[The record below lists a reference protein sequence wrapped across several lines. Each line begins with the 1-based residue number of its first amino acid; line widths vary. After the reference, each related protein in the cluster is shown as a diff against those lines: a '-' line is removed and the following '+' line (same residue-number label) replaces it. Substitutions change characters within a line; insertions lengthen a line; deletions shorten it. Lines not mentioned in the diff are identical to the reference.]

1 MSDRARPELDPEIR
15 EGPVSR
21 HVAGTPGAPTTP
33 PRSTIRLGVVGYMGP
48 ENAHPFSWSAI
59 VNGSYNADVMPLYAN
74 KRIATYLDANRDSL
88 GIDGA
93 RVTHVWTQDRV
104 ISERIVAAS
113 RVPHIAHEPRT
124 MVEAV
129 DAVLIARDDPE
140 SHAAL
145 AQPFLEAGL
154 PVLVDKPLAAT
165 ESDLAYFS
173 DQARA
178 GRLIMSCSSMRYAP
192 EVRVLKEAA
201 TSLGPVRLVAAVGVK
216 DWVSYGVHVLEAIC
230 TVLDD
235 PRALRVRLDSFGNGD
250 VAEIEF
256 DGGRHR
262 DHPPAPQRRADDATA
277 PVRRG
282 RLPFRGAGRAVRRAP
297 RHAPPVHP
305 LRHRRQGSAAVR
317 HHPQRDRHP
326 AGRPAQQGTAGSLGR
341 AGLISFAR
349 RPPRRGA
356 GPWSDR

>member
-21 HVAGTPGAPTTP
+21 HVAGTPGAPPTTT
-33 PRSTIRLGVVGYMGP
+33 RSTIRLGVVGYMGP

-235 PRALRVRLDSFGNGD
+235 PRALRVRLASFEHGE

-256 DGGRHR
+256 DGGAIATIHQLRNAAPTMQLHLYGEGGSRSEELDGLFAAHR
-262 DHPPAPQRRADDATA
+262 GMLQQFIRSVIDGKA
-277 PVRRG
+277 
-282 RLPFRGAGRAVRRAP
+282 RLPFEVTRNVIGILLAG
-297 RHAPPVHP
+297 
-305 LRHRRQGSAAVR
+305 LRSKERQGAWVE
-317 HHPQRDRHP
+317 PD
-326 AGRPAQQGTAGSLGR
+326 
-341 AGLISFAR
+341 
-349 RPPRRGA
+349 
-356 GPWSDR
+356 

>member
-1 MSDRARPELDPEIR
+1 MSDRARPEFDPEVR
-15 EGPVSR
+15 EGPSR
-21 HVAGTPGAPTTP
+21 HARSSAAAPPATP
-33 PRSTIRLGVVGYMGP
+33 PRSTIRLGVIGYMGP

-113 RVPHIAHEPRT
+113 RVPHIAHEPRA

-145 AQPFLEAGL
+145 AQPFLDAGM
-154 PVLVDKPLAAT
+154 PVLVDKPLAST
-165 ESDLAYFS
+165 ESDLAFFA

-178 GRLIMSCSSMRYAP
+178 GRVIMSCSSMRYAP

-201 TSLGPVRLVAAVGVK
+201 ATLGPVRLVAAVGVK
-216 DWVSYGVHVLEAIC
+216 DWLSYGVHVLEAIC

-235 PRALRVRLDSFGNGD
+235 PRALRVRLDSFGQGE

-256 DGGRHR
+256 DGGAIATIHQLRNAAPTMQLHLYGEGGSRSEELDALFAAHR
-262 DHPPAPQRRADDATA
+262 GLLRQF
-277 PVRRG
+277 VRSVAAG
-282 RLPFRGAGRAVRRAP
+282 KPRLPFDVTRNVIGILLAG
-297 RHAPPVHP
+297 
-305 LRHRRQGSAAVR
+305 LRSKERQGAWVE
-317 HHPQRDRHP
+317 P
-326 AGRPAQQGTAGSLGR
+326 A
-341 AGLISFAR
+341 
-349 RPPRRGA
+349 
-356 GPWSDR
+356 

>member
-1 MSDRARPELDPEIR
+1 MSDRARPELDPEVR
-15 EGPVSR
+15 EGPSR
-21 HVAGTPGAPTTP
+21 HPTGSRGASTAAP
-33 PRSTIRLGVVGYMGP
+33 PRSTIRLGVIGYMGP

-74 KRIATYLDANRDSL
+74 KRIATYLGANRDSL

-113 RVPHIAHEPRT
+113 RVPHIAHEPRA

-145 AQPFLEAGL
+145 AQPFLDAGM

-165 ESDLAYFS
+165 ESDLAFFA

-178 GRLIMSCSSMRYAP
+178 GRLVMSCSSMRYAP

-201 TSLGPVRLVAAVGVK
+201 ATLGPVRLVAAVGVK

-235 PRALRVRLDSFGNGD
+235 PRALRVRLDSFGHGE

-256 DGGRHR
+256 DGGAIATIHQLRN
-262 DHPPAPQRRADDATA
+262 TA
-277 PVRRG
+277 PTMQLHLYGEGGSRSGELDGLFAAHRG
-282 RLPFRGAGRAVRRAP
+282 MLQQFIRSVAEGKARLPFEVTRNVIGI
-297 RHAPPVHP
+297 
-305 LRHRRQGSAAVR
+305 L
-317 HHPQRDRHP
+317 
-326 AGRPAQQGTAGSLGR
+326 L
-341 AGLISFAR
+341 AGLQSKD
-349 RPPRRGA
+349 RGGA
-356 GPWSDR
+356 WVKPA